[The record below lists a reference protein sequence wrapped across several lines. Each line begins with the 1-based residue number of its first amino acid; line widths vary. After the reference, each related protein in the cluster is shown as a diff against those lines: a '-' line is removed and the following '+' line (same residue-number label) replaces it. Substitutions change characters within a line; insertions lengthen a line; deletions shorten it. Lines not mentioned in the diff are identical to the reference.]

1 MRPLQCQYELN
12 RRKLESLEKELRD
25 KALIHQP
32 TVQSLLQQ
40 AYKTWNEHIFD
51 LALSRLSL
59 ILQTN
64 NTHEMRTTDA
74 FRPYCPLA
82 LSRSGKLHLLNQM
95 DHIPIY
101 IDPNKLVTGLGVFGP
116 QGGGKSRQIIHLC
129 QELRH
134 VAPDVTTTYINPK
147 GDLCNLAGF
156 VQLDLSNLSFDKMPS
171 VNVNINPFAYEA
183 MPILSNTA
191 GLIYALELLYEAL
204 DITLAQRQHYI
215 NQTGTDPG
223 LCLQDIYLA
232 LKSIKVSSP
241 RRAGYHDAAVTALAL
256 ILGKQNLFSCR
267 KGISLDWL
275 FSNNV
280 VINARSLTDEMQ
292 CRFFVIYLLYW
303 LYQRARNTSE
313 THQLKHILI
322 IDDATRFI
330 GTTGTAFDGH
340 TKTSPLGHLLAVLR
354 SSGICLIYATQLP
367 AQVDPSVLSLT
378 RNILVVGNMSGNEHL
393 RVIQN
398 MMSLTDA
405 QVFSIPA
412 FKTRQTLAFISG
424 SDWPYPIH
432 GWTPNVEL
440 NQFNTPNPQPAQINI
455 IPWHPLTEIPQQPAP
470 TVQNVSP
477 ASTPHSSPQTAV
489 SKPAVSSDLDRLIY
503 DCIAYPFDKVRDR
516 VKRIG
521 FSVRS
526 YDTAKNEAIQNGSLI
541 SSLASRSLYLIPT
554 QAAFDRF
561 GIVNPYTRATSIEHA
576 FYVQM
581 AAHIL
586 KHNSDLKVQ
595 TETPIGTKGATIDV
609 TAVDPSG
616 NMTAVEVTLSTSNL
630 ASNASKLQATAY
642 TSIIWLCR
650 DEKTAKAVK
659 AFFNKTSSLPPEL
672 LAKFKYMSF
681 RKRKII

>member
-1 MRPLQCQYELN
+1 MRPLQCQYEPN

-32 TVQSLLQQ
+32 AVQNLLQQ
-40 AYKTWNEHIFD
+40 AYKTWNEHVFD

-59 ILQTN
+59 ILKTN

-82 LSRSGKLHLLNQM
+82 LSRSGKLHLLDQM

-101 IDPNKLVTGLGVFGP
+101 IDPNKLVTGLGLIGP
-116 QGGGKSRQIIHLC
+116 QGSGKSRQIIHLC
-129 QELRH
+129 QELRRI
-134 VAPDVTTTYINPK
+134 APDVTTTIINPK
-147 GDLCNLAGF
+147 GKFSNLPGF
-156 VQLDLSNLSFDKMPS
+156 FQLDLSNLSFDILPPA
-171 VNVNINPFAYEA
+171 NVSIEHFTFEA
-183 MPILSNTA
+183 MPILSSTA
-191 GLIYALELLYEAL
+191 GLIYALELLYQAL
-204 DITLAQRQHYI
+204 DIALAQRQHYI
-215 NQTGTDPG
+215 NQTGMDPG

-232 LKSIKVSSP
+232 LKSIKVSSF

-267 KGISLDWL
+267 KGIPLDWL

-280 VINARSLTDEMQ
+280 VVNARSLTDEMQ
-292 CRFFVIYLLYW
+292 CRFFAIYLLYW

-313 THQLKHILI
+313 THQLKHVLI

-378 RNILVVGNMSGNEHL
+378 RNILVVGNIIGNEHL

-398 MMSLTDA
+398 MMSLTDT

-424 SDWPYPIH
+424 SNWAYPIH

-440 NQFNTPNPQPAQINI
+440 NQYTTANPQPVQINV

-470 TVQNVSP
+470 AVQNASP
-477 ASTPHSSPQTAV
+477 VSTPHSTPQATV
-489 SKPAVSSDLDRLIY
+489 SKPAISSDLDRLIY

-516 VKRIG
+516 VKRLG
-521 FSVRS
+521 FSVRNYES
-526 YDTAKNEAIQNGSLI
+526 AKNEAIQNGSLI
-541 SSLASRSLYLIPT
+541 SSSASKCLYLIPT

-561 GIVNPYTRATSIEHA
+561 GIVNPYTRATSVEHA

-586 KHNSDLKVQ
+586 KQNPNLKVQ

-616 NMTAVEVTLSTSNL
+616 DMTAVEVTLSTSNL

-642 TSIIWLCR
+642 TNIIWLCR

-659 AFFNKTSSLPPEL
+659 AFFNKTTSLPPEL
-672 LAKFKYMSF
+672 IAKFNYISF
-681 RKRKII
+681 GKWKVI